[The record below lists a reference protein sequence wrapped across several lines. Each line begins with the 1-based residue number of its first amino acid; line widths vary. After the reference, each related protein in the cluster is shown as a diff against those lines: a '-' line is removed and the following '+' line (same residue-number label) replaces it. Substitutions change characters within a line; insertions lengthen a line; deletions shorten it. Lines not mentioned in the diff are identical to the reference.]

1 MNHVYTTLILALHN
15 VQKYNNQVN
24 LIIDVIGYMSP
35 EKLNKHLILM
45 FLESQDKVGF
55 SKGKIKKLK
64 QVFKVLCDYFIISQN
79 HKTD

>member
-45 FLESQDKVGF
+45 FLES
-55 SKGKIKKLK
+55 
-64 QVFKVLCDYFIISQN
+64 
-79 HKTD
+79 